1 MKYFKVQHSIRN
13 IEIQNKLCFLLQ
25 YNDNNVGTVAQLHSS
40 QLHSCTQ
47 HSTVAHRALLL
58 LPKLRETANF
68 LETRDSETFEGSS
81 TLPQIFRFHAHFVF
95 S

>member
-1 MKYFKVQHSIRN
+1 MKYFNSIRN

-25 YNDNNVGTVAQLHSS
+25 YNDHVGTVAQCTVAHS
-40 QLHSCTQ
+40 
-47 HSTVAHRALLL
+47 AHRALLL